1 MRFFLAH
8 EPRNYIKKHWN
19 PYLKSSDLKN
29 DERLYLWQTYDNP
42 PLDGLLI
49 SYHPLKTRAPGYLQE
64 KIQKMG
70 IHAALD
76 YDGAILGE
84 SGAFGYMEKEKP
96 PYSTDQLLEFYDKY
110 GFDIGATLDH
120 LIWGKMKQDKQ
131 EREHRFN
138 ITMKNAR
145 EMYKKWKR
153 KYRGSF
159 TLMGIA
165 QGWNPESYAN
175 AVKKLL
181 DIGFSYIGI
190 GGLAGA
196 SSRTITSVVSKVYS
210 RIHSL
215 GADAKIHFFGAN
227 PLRKGSPDLLSVF
240 KHKGISSF
248 DTTIMLRQAWSRR
261 KGNYFI
267 DNAGYTAIRVSTD
280 LKEEIAKEALLKLR
294 EYAAHR
300 CSLNSVMN
308 SLRGIE
314 ERKDENWL
322 EFYQKTLEE
331 RPWEKCSCKLCKE
344 LGIDMLIFRG
354 NERNMRRGFHNV
366 YRFYHKFV
374 QNNTA
379 SVQDYSNEDD

>member
-1 MRFFLAH
+1 MQFFLAY
-8 EPRNYIKKHWN
+8 EPRNYIKRHWN

-29 DERLYLWQTYDNP
+29 DDRLYLWQIYDGP
-42 PLDGLLI
+42 PLDGLLV
-49 SYHPLKTRAPGYLQE
+49 SYHPLKTRAPGYLRE
-64 KIQKMG
+64 KIEKIG

-76 YDGAILGE
+76 YDGTILGE

-96 PYSTDQLLEFYDKY
+96 PYSTDQLLEFYDKC

-120 LIWGKMKQDKQ
+120 PIWGKMKQDKQ
-131 EREHRFN
+131 ERERRFN

-145 EMYKKWKR
+145 QMYKKWDR
-153 KYRGSF
+153 EYRGCF

-165 QGWNPESYAN
+165 QGWDPESYAH
-175 AVKKLL
+175 AVKILL

-196 SSRTITSVVSKVYS
+196 FSRTITSVLSKVHS

-215 GADAKIHFFGAN
+215 GADAKIHVFGAN
-227 PLRKGSPDLLSVF
+227 PLRTGAPDLLSVF
-240 KHKGISSF
+240 KYKGISSF

-261 KGNYFI
+261 KGNYFV
-267 DNAGYTAIRVSTD
+267 DNTGYTAIRVSTN
-280 LKEEIAKEALLKLR
+280 LKEEAAKEALFKLR

-308 SLRGIE
+308 ILRGIE

-322 EFYQKTLEE
+322 DFYQKTLEE
-331 RPWEKCSCKLCKE
+331 RPWEKCPCKFCKE
-344 LGIDMLIFRG
+344 LGIDILIFRG

-366 YRFYHKFV
+366 YQFYRKFSE
-374 QNNTA
+374 NNTP
-379 SVQDYSNEDD
+379 SVLDYSNARA

>member
-29 DERLYLWQTYDNP
+29 DDRLYLWQIYDDH
-42 PLDGLLI
+42 PLDGLLV
-49 SYHPLKTRAPGYLQE
+49 SYHPLKTRAPGYLRERIE
-64 KIQKMG
+64 KIG

-76 YDGAILGE
+76 YDGTILGE
-84 SGAFGYMEKEKP
+84 SGAFGYLEKEKP
-96 PYSTDQLLEFYDKY
+96 PYSTDQLLEFYDKC

-131 EREHRFN
+131 ERDRRFD

-153 KYRGSF
+153 KHRGNF

-175 AVKKLL
+175 AVKMLL

-196 SSRTITSVVSKVYS
+196 SSRTIAPVLSKVHS
-210 RIHSL
+210 CIHSL
-215 GADAKIHFFGAN
+215 GADAKIHVFGTN
-227 PLRKGSPDLLSVF
+227 PLRKGAPDLLSVF

-261 KGNYFI
+261 KDNYFI
-267 DNAGYTAIRVSTD
+267 NNAEYTSIRVSTD
-280 LKEEIAKEALLKLR
+280 LKEEVAKEALFKLR
-294 EYAAHR
+294 EYADHK
-300 CSLNSVMN
+300 CPLNSVMDI
-308 SLRGIE
+308 LRGIE
-314 ERKDENWL
+314 ERKDEKWL
-322 EFYQKTLEE
+322 EFYQKTLEK
-331 RPWEKCSCKLCKE
+331 RPWEKCTCKICKE
-344 LGIDMLIFRG
+344 LGIDILIFRG

-366 YRFYHKFV
+366 YQFYHRFIEK
-374 QNNTA
+374 NIA
-379 SVQDYSNEDD
+379 SVLDYSK